1 MKMRN
6 VIIVFILLIL
16 LNVASM
22 PFAIGAEV
30 SLGVWQQDPNGYF
43 SYKGEQL
50 SVDNELR
57 YDTETKLLARAKID
71 MPLFI
76 PNIYLMYSPMDFDG
90 YGIKSNSFKF
100 GNVTFQANIPY
111 KSELELN
118 QYDIAL
124 YYGIPFLNTLSLGI
138 LNVEAGLNLKIIDFY
153 GKIQQPNLSLSET
166 KSTTIPIP
174 MLYLG
179 IQVKPIKWLTIETEG
194 RGVAYSGS
202 NYYDLIG
209 RIKLHPFGPLF
220 LSGGYRYEKI
230 EIDYTDV
237 DSDIELAGPFVEL
250 GVTF

>member
-1 MKMRN
+1 MKLRN

-16 LNVASM
+16 LNLPSVA
-22 PFAIGAEV
+22 FAIGAEV
-30 SLGVWQQDPNGYF
+30 SLGLWQQDPNGYF

-57 YDTETKLLARAKID
+57 YDTESKLLARAKID

-174 MLYLG
+174 MLYIG
-179 IQVKPIKWLTIETEG
+179 IQVKPVKWLTIETEG

-202 NYYDLIG
+202 KYYDLIG

-237 DSDIELAGPFVEL
+237 DSDIELAGPFMEL
-250 GVTF
+250 GISF

>member
-22 PFAIGAEV
+22 AFAIGAEV

-174 MLYLG
+174 MLYIG
-179 IQVKPIKWLTIETEG
+179 IQVKPVKWLTIETEG